1 MKNLI
6 LAIFSIGLFVGA
18 GTLVY
23 FKSLRF
29 GVPVV
34 LKENKA
40 TNETQESSTAS
51 DKKDSWELLVS
62 QKVDNRQIL
71 EREDIKRA
79 MPHGQVSLLA
89 VGVVNPTFR
98 CAWGAARHPYPPE
111 EDAPREHRYLANC
124 YTTYEGKAYYDGE
137 VIEGAD
143 GNTFEIV
150 PGDERFARDKNRVYY
165 SGQFIGAEI
174 IDADTFMA
182 LNEKYTKDKNFVY
195 YFNENIDEGSR
206 VALLEI
212 VERADPNTF
221 GVAGRHAK
229 DKNYIFLS
237 NKILHGVDLST
248 FQDWGERNFK
258 DKDHAYS
265 SSGKIIEGVDL
276 PTLEDVPGGA
286 GFYIKDKDH
295 IFFSDY
301 SYNYDFKII
310 EGADL
315 ATFELIGKNPWMG
328 EYAIDSHFVY
338 FGSRKIDAA
347 DLESFAVMP
356 DGNYAKDKNHTY
368 FWGNI
373 EK

>member
-1 MKNLI
+1 MKILLI
-6 LAIFSIGLFVGA
+6 AITLIGLVVGA
-18 GTLVY
+18 RMFVY
-23 FKSLRF
+23 FGGIESNEMGQLPS
-29 GVPVV
+29 VS
-34 LKENKA
+34 ESNK
-40 TNETQESSTAS
+40 
-51 DKKDSWELLVS
+51 DPWELLVA

-71 EREDIKRA
+71 EREDVKGA
-79 MPHGQVSLLA
+79 MPHGQVSQLA
-89 VGVVNPTFR
+89 VGIVNPTFR

-111 EDAPREHRYLANC
+111 EDAPRGHRYLANC

-143 GNTFEIV
+143 GDTFEIV
-150 PGDERFARDKNRVYY
+150 PGGERFARDKDRIYY
-165 SGQFIGAEI
+165 SGEFIGAEI
-174 IDADTFMA
+174 IDADSFVVLGERYA
-182 LNEKYTKDKNFVY
+182 KDKNFVY
-195 YFNENIDEGSR
+195 YLNENIEEGSR
-206 VALLEI
+206 LALLEI
-212 VERADPNTF
+212 IEKADPDTF
-221 GVAGRHAK
+221 VIAGRHAK
-229 DKNYIFLS
+229 DKNHIFLS
-237 NKILHGVDLST
+237 NKILYGVDLAT
-248 FQDWGERNFK
+248 FQEMGERNFK

-276 PTLEDVPGGA
+276 STLEDVPGGA
-286 GFYIKDKDH
+286 GFYLKDKDH

-356 DGNYAKDKNHTY
+356 DGSYAKDKNHTY